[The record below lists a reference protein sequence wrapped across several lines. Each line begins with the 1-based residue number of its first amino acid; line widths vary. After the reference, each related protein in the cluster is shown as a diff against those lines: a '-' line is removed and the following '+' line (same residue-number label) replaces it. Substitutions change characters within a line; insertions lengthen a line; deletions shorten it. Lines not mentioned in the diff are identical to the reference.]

1 MNVGCGSGIVGLKVK
16 PKYQWGMADL
26 DAVTEQPRWVFCS
39 PAFHRQEWSEF
50 TLKYIGFDV
59 KQDKSLG
66 IVQEVRWQSKRHPK
80 RWIIIKRISLFGNKR
95 ELEQISCGRF
105 SAILANLWSHVYI
118 IHGAP
123 AQNLSDAPSVTST
136 FRHYSWPRLPTE
148 PPVYRTRLHKDKQDF
163 FDNYMMIALLISRKF
178 WRN

>member
-1 MNVGCGSGIVGLKVK
+1 MRHGWSWHSHRVAKMGLLQPCFLLTSVVWVHIKVHRM
-16 PKYQWGMADL
+16 WCE
-26 DAVTEQPRWVFCS
+26 TEQKFRYCS
-39 PAFHRQEWSEF
+39 R
-50 TLKYIGFDV
+50 
-59 KQDKSLG
+59 DKVTIKKAIL
-66 IVQEVRWQSKRHPK
+66 RPK

-105 SAILANLWSHVYI
+105 SAILANLWSHLYI

-148 PPVYRTRLHKDKQDF
+148 PPVYRTRLHKDKQGF

-178 WRN
+178 WGN